1 MDSVS
6 IARHIGST
14 ASPTEPTVVKSRNVT
29 FIETSVCII
38 PHEFSSEDT
47 GYECDVLSL
56 TSLFS
61 TDTPADDFN
70 GLNTNGLDYPTQIEL
85 LRQERKSM
93 QQDNLA
99 REELRLETVSSTE
112 HDDHLTSNSH
122 LGHADTPSPRHASIT
137 PSPSTTPNNARYPGA
152 RRTL

>member
-1 MDSVS
+1 M
-6 IARHIGST
+6 
-14 ASPTEPTVVKSRNVT
+14 VKSRNVT

-70 GLNTNGLDYPTQIEL
+70 GLNTNGLDYPTQ
-85 LRQERKSM
+85 
-93 QQDNLA
+93 
-99 REELRLETVSSTE
+99 
-112 HDDHLTSNSH
+112 NSFFDKKGKACNKTIS
-122 LGHADTPSPRHASIT
+122 LGRSYAW
-137 PSPSTTPNNARYPGA
+137 
-152 RRTL
+152 RR